1 MILLVNVGFEAF
13 YYIKDNQLHDL
24 YEIQEEYERNDGD
37 ISKYRG
43 YMFCPECKKAELS
56 FTHRTSSRRAFLS
69 KIPSSNHAE
78 DCLFKNDYAT
88 NSEIRQFINTLND
101 RQIQDRLESAL
112 NQLLPKKVKEDNVTS
127 NEIKSNPLLITK
139 NDKKGSSVKK
149 VIPRKSINSW
159 FDKSEE
165 NNLFVFYG
173 KVKLEIQEIET
184 EKGEFFRLIVKTKKK
199 NQWKIKTS
207 IFRGRTRDNICEEN
221 IYDIAV
227 LGEIDFY
234 NKFPQINTIN
244 FHSIMYRKS
253 KG

>member
-1 MILLVNVGFEAF
+1 MANVGFEAF

-69 KIPSSNHAE
+69 KIPSSDHAE
-78 DCLFKNDYAT
+78 DCSFKNDYAT
-88 NSEIRQFINTLND
+88 NSEIRQFTNTLNE

-127 NEIKSNPLLITK
+127 NEIKGNPLLITK
-139 NDKKGSSVKK
+139 NDKKGSSIKK

-184 EKGEFFRLIVKTKKK
+184 EKGGFFRLIVKTKKK

-207 IFRGRTRDNICEEN
+207 IFRGKTRDNICEEN

-234 NKFPQINTIN
+234 NKFPQIKTIN
-244 FHSIMYRKS
+244 FHSIKYRKS

>member
-1 MILLVNVGFEAF
+1 MVLLANVGFEAF
-13 YYIKDNQLHDL
+13 YYTKDNQLHDL

-43 YMFCPECKKAELS
+43 YIFCPECKKAELS
-56 FTHRTSSRRAFLS
+56 FTRQTSSRRAFLS
-69 KIPSSNHAE
+69 KIPSSDHAE

-88 NSEIRQFINTLND
+88 NNEIRQYTKTLNNQ
-101 RQIQDRLESAL
+101 QIQDKLESAL
-112 NQLLPKKVKEDNVTS
+112 NQLLPKKVKEDNVAS
-127 NEIKSNPLLITK
+127 NAIKVHPLVIIK
-139 NDKKGSSVKK
+139 NDKKGSSIKK

-184 EKGEFFRLIVKTKKK
+184 EKGKFFRLIVKTKKK
-199 NQWKIKTS
+199 NQWKKKTS
-207 IFRGRTRDNICEEN
+207 IFRGTIRDNICEEN

-227 LGEIDFY
+227 IGEIEFY
-234 NKFPQINTIN
+234 KNFPQIKTITS
-244 FHSIMYRKS
+244 HSIMYRKS